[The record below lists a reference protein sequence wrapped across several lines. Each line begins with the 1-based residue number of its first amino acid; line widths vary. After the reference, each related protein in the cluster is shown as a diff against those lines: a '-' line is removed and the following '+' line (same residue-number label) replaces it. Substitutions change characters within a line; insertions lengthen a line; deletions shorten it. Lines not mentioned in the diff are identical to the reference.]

1 MFLKKIKN
9 NIIFTWI
16 LSYLIIM
23 LLPIICNGIIF
34 DRAKNAIKNELAANS
49 TQSLDKLKMSVDNI
63 FVNISST
70 VKTLQTDDAVSRL
83 YNMPQGTPYGEYSGD
98 ALSVSSRLQNIL
110 SANSSISEI
119 YIYYK
124 NIDLV
129 TGSHYMYTKK
139 LFYER
144 TLADSNLTYDS
155 WSSMFEKNCYA
166 VPVLVSHSG
175 EEAQTVDIFYQL
187 PAFLDKFDAM
197 AVLSIDTATL
207 SDNAKMV
214 TDLYSDIGMFI
225 LSRDNEVIMSNGVI
239 DSIPE
244 ESKDC
249 TVISTVSDTTG
260 WRYVSVIPSKVFDKK
275 LAYFKIFNILNIFIC
290 LILCGV
296 LSYFFARKNARP
308 FSRLKQIY
316 NNEDESENDM
326 TLINN
331 VLNDYRSAKQTQSE
345 LEQSHLLEELISS
358 GQPEI
363 LEELKKYKINF
374 PYQYFCV
381 ILFKLVNVSQLF
393 EDENDISSLQKY
405 DSVKL
410 IIKNV
415 LEEIINEKHYAYICE
430 INGQIVAV
438 VNINHDYMLEF
449 QSDLEQMLNRGKEFI
464 SSYFA
469 FSYTPFIGSIH
480 DVKTLHKSYSEAM
493 NALRYRTFIPTSDIV
508 FCDDMN
514 TENKSSEVS
523 AVISIEKAKQLINFL
538 QLGDAQTSLS
548 MINALI
554 HTAPHDSPVKYR
566 VFLFDLIST
575 LIRAIETVGKDD
587 ISVKLSDELCGL
599 TEISD
604 AAVISERIN
613 EIITEFCR
621 LRSES
626 ISANEEKELEEN
638 LSKKDIVSEAKKFIR
653 ENYTNQAL
661 NIAMIGEYFNITPY
675 YVSNIFK
682 KSENISMLDYIS
694 VTRIENAKELLVTTD
709 LNLESIALQCG
720 FSNIRT
726 FMRVFQKFEVI
737 TPGKYKELNK
747 K

>member
-34 DRAKNAIKNELAANS
+34 DRAKNAIENELTANS
-49 TQSLDKLKMSVDNI
+49 TQSLDKLKISVDNI
-63 FVNISST
+63 FVNISSIA
-70 VKTLQTDDAVSRL
+70 KTLQYDDTVSQL
-83 YNMPQGTPYGEYSGD
+83 YNLPHNTPYAAYSGN
-98 ALSVSSRLQNIL
+98 ALAVTNRLQNIL
-110 SANSSISEI
+110 TANPSISEI

-129 TGSHYMYTKK
+129 TASHYMYTKK
-139 LFYER
+139 LFYDQA
-144 TLADSNLTYDS
+144 LSDSNLTYSD
-155 WSSMFEKNCYA
+155 WTAMFDKNSYA
-166 VPVLVSHSG
+166 VPVLISNSSG
-175 EEAQTVDIFYQL
+175 NMRTIDIFYQL

-197 AVLSIDTATL
+197 AVLSIDSATL
-207 SDNAKMV
+207 SENAKMV
-214 TDLYSDIGMFI
+214 TDLYKDVGIFI
-225 LSRDNEVIMSNGVI
+225 LSKDNEVIMTNGVI

-244 ESKDC
+244 NSKNC

-290 LILCGV
+290 LIFCGM
-296 LSYFFARKNARP
+296 LSYFFAKKNARP

-316 NNEDESENDM
+316 NNEDENENDM

-331 VLNDYRSAKQTQSE
+331 VLNDYRSAKQMQSE

-363 LEELKKYKINF
+363 LDELKKYKINF

-405 DSVKL
+405 DSVRL

-438 VNINHDYMLEF
+438 VNVNHEYMLDF
-449 QSDLEQMLNRGKEFI
+449 RSDLEQMLNRGKEFI

-469 FSYTPFIGSIH
+469 FSYTPFVGSIH

-493 NALRYRTFIPTSDIV
+493 HALRYRTFIPATDIV
-508 FCDDMN
+508 FCSDTDKD
-514 TENKSSEVS
+514 NKANETS
-523 AVISIEKAKQLINFL
+523 AVISIEKVKQLINFL

-548 MINALI
+548 MINSLLS
-554 HTAPHDSPVKYR
+554 TAPHDSPIKYR
-566 VFLFDLIST
+566 IFLFDLIST
-575 LIRAIETVGKDD
+575 LIRAVETVGKDD
-587 ISVKLSDELCGL
+587 INVKLSNELCSL

-604 AAVISERIN
+604 TAVISGRIE
-613 EIITEFCR
+613 EIIKEFCK
-621 LRSES
+621 LRSEN
-626 ISANEEKELEEN
+626 IAADEEKELKET
-638 LSKKDIVSEAKKFIR
+638 LSKNDIVSETKKFIR

-682 KSENISMLDYIS
+682 KSEHISMLDYIS
-694 VTRIENAKELLVTTD
+694 ITRIDKAKELLLTTD

-726 FMRVFQKFEVI
+726 FMRVFQKFEVV
-737 TPGKYKELNK
+737 TPGKYKEINK